1 MVGGSQGW
9 VVFREA
15 IPWLLRVLLIDR
27 AGVEPDLLRN
37 AIDESMAFAYSR
49 ANVAPIAENL
59 GWSEATY
66 SRFHD

>member
-37 AIDESMAFAYSR
+37 AIDESMAFAYLPRQRCADS
-49 ANVAPIAENL
+49 
-59 GWSEATY
+59 
-66 SRFHD
+66 